1 MRSALVLLPVLIL
14 LGACTDRALV
24 SANELRLGKSVAD
37 EVVEIPLQPML
48 ELDYLSRESVLNMR
62 KKLVDEKNSLLARP
76 YSPESVIFSQIVSG
90 KPWWGIIGCSVYGQ
104 GQRSIEGLSEESR
117 FLLNPY
123 LLVGVSSWSNEI
135 WDLDKIQRNPKV
147 LLQPDFPYCWQP
159 SILRYYPARSALQ
172 VAYEVSSYN
181 QALTKFKNYLKPG
194 EVVDRFNL
202 VAYNARDF
210 GFNYLYVPVEE
221 CKNIENAE
229 KVAAPV
235 QIVQFI
241 HCGGSSGYNGGCNNM
256 SPLQKE
262 INEFYV
268 KALPATVKV
277 KLWRSHP
284 GNISRDPDCTVF
296 IELR

>member
-1 MRSALVLLPVLIL
+1 MLIL

-24 SANELRLGKSVAD
+24 NANELRLGKSASD

-48 ELDYLSRESVLNMR
+48 ELDYLSRESILNMR
-62 KKLVDEKNSLLARP
+62 KKLVADRNSLLAKT
-76 YSPESVIFSQIVSG
+76 YNPESAIFSQIVSG
-90 KPWWGIIGCSVYGQ
+90 KPWWGIIGCTVYGQ
-104 GQRSIEGLSEESR
+104 GPRSIEGLSEESR
-117 FLLNPY
+117 YLLNPY

-135 WDLDKIQRNPKV
+135 WDLDKIERNPKV
-147 LLQPDFPYCWQP
+147 LTQSDFPYCWQA

-172 VAYEVSSYN
+172 VAYEVSAYN
-181 QALTKFKNYLKPG
+181 QGLARYKNYLKPQ

-210 GFNYLYVPVEE
+210 GYNFLYVPIEE

-229 KVAAPV
+229 KVSAPV
-235 QIVQFI
+235 QIVQYI

-262 INEFYV
+262 INEFTI
-268 KALPATVKV
+268 KSLPASVKV

-284 GNISRDPDCTVF
+284 GNISRQPDCTVF

>member
-1 MRSALVLLPVLIL
+1 MLIL

-62 KKLVDEKNSLLARP
+62 KKLVDERNSLLARP
-76 YSPESVIFSQIVSG
+76 YNPESVIFSQIVSG

-221 CKNIENAE
+221 YRERRKGLGPGANCA
-229 KVAAPV
+229 V
-235 QIVQFI
+235 
-241 HCGGSSGYNGGCNNM
+241 Y
-256 SPLQKE
+256 PLRRFE
-262 INEFYV
+262 R
-268 KALPATVKV
+268 L
-277 KLWRSHP
+277 
-284 GNISRDPDCTVF
+284 
-296 IELR
+296 